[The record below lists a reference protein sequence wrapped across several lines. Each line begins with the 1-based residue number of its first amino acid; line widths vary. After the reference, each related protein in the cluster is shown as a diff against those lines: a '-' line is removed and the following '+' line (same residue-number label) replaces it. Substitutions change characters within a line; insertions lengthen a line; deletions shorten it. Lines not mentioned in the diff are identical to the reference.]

1 MVKQSVL
8 KSLKLI
14 FFIGILLINL
24 SFAFAQKTVAPQ
36 LDMTVNRGV
45 IKPISLAVPS
55 FIKESGANSIISR
68 ELAKVISN
76 NLNGTGLFKSIPQTA
91 YVSTPLSFNTP
102 VQFSDWSIINADVL
116 VVGSVGLKPDGR
128 LEVKFRLWDVSQQK
142 EIGKGKQYFTNSES
156 WRRISHK
163 ISDTIYTR
171 VTGEGAYFDSR
182 VVFVSET
189 GPKDNRTKRLAIM
202 DQDGANFRLLKH
214 PPSLVIAPRFSP
226 TTNKIIFTGYET
238 GKPRVYLMD
247 LSSGEITSL
256 PELQGMSFAP
266 RFSADG
272 SEIVLSMTENGNTD
286 IFISNLASGTKR
298 RLTTNIAIDTAPS
311 FSPDGN
317 RIVFESDRGGG
328 QQLYIIPSKGG
339 EAKRI
344 SFGKGR
350 YATPVWSPRGDLIA
364 FTKIKEGKFHIGV
377 MRVDGT
383 KERLLTTSFLDEGP
397 AWAPN
402 GRVLM
407 FFRETPGKAG
417 APSIYSIDISGR
429 NLRKIK
435 TSSFAS
441 DPNWSQILN

>member
-1 MVKQSVL
+1 MVKQSAL

-14 FFIGILLINL
+14 FFIGMLLINL

-286 IFISNLASGTKR
+286 IFVSNLASGTKR

-344 SFGKGR
+344 SFGEGR

>member
-14 FFIGILLINL
+14 FFIGMLLINL

-407 FFRETPGKAG
+407 FFRETPGRAG

>member
-1 MVKQSVL
+1 MVKQSAL

-14 FFIGILLINL
+14 FFIGMLLINL

-91 YVSTPLSFNTP
+91 YVSAPLSFNTP

-383 KERLLTTSFLDEGP
+383 KERLLTASFLDEGP

>member
-14 FFIGILLINL
+14 FFIGMLLINL

-91 YVSTPLSFNTP
+91 YVSAPLSFNTP

-344 SFGKGR
+344 SFGEGR

>member
-14 FFIGILLINL
+14 FFIGMLLINL

-286 IFISNLASGTKR
+286 IFVSNLASGTKR

-344 SFGKGR
+344 SFGEGR

>member
-8 KSLKLI
+8 QSLKLI

-91 YVSTPLSFNTP
+91 YVSAPLSFNTP

-286 IFISNLASGTKR
+286 IFVSNLASGTKR

-344 SFGKGR
+344 SFGEGR

>member
-1 MVKQSVL
+1 MVRHSVL
-8 KSLKLI
+8 KFLKI
-14 FFIGILLINL
+14 ISITSILLISH
-24 SFAFAQKTVAPQ
+24 SFVAAQKNDAPQ

-76 NLNGTGLFKSIPQTA
+76 NLDSTGLFKSIPQSA
-91 YVSTPLSFNTP
+91 YVSMPLSFNTP

-116 VVGSVGLKPDGR
+116 VMGSVGLKPDGR

-163 ISDTIYTR
+163 ISDTIYMR

-344 SFGKGR
+344 SFGEGR

>member
-14 FFIGILLINL
+14 FFTGMLLINL

-344 SFGKGR
+344 SFGEGR

>member
-8 KSLKLI
+8 QSLKLI

-189 GPKDNRTKRLAIM
+189 GPKNNRTKRLAIM

-344 SFGKGR
+344 SFGEGR

>member
-8 KSLKLI
+8 QSLKLI

-344 SFGKGR
+344 SFGEGR

>member
-14 FFIGILLINL
+14 FFIGMLLINL

-328 QQLYIIPSKGG
+328 QQLYIIPRKGG

-344 SFGKGR
+344 SFGEGR

>member
-14 FFIGILLINL
+14 FFTGMLLINL

-76 NLNGTGLFKSIPQTA
+76 NLNGTGLFKSIPQAA

-344 SFGKGR
+344 SFGEGR

>member
-1 MVKQSVL
+1 MVRYSIFKFL
-8 KSLKLI
+8 KIIS
-14 FFIGILLINL
+14 FTSILLINF
-24 SFAFAQKTVAPQ
+24 SFVAAQKSDAPQ

-45 IKPISLAVPS
+45 IKPISLAVPN

-76 NLNGTGLFKSIPQTA
+76 NLDSTGLFKSISQSA
-91 YVSTPLSFNTP
+91 YVSMPLSFNTP

-116 VVGSVGLKPDGR
+116 VMGSVGLKPDGR

-247 LSSGEITSL
+247 LSSEEITSL
-256 PELQGMSFAP
+256 PELKGMSFAP
-266 RFSADG
+266 RFSSDG
-272 SEIVLSMTENGNTD
+272 SQIVFSMTENGNTD
-286 IFISNLASGTKR
+286 IFINTLASGAKR

-311 FSPDGN
+311 FSPDGKS
-317 RIVFESDRGGG
+317 IVFESDRGGG
-328 QQLYIIPSKGG
+328 QQLYIISTQGG
-339 EAKRI
+339 DAKRI

>member
-1 MVKQSVL
+1 MVKQNVL
-8 KSLKLI
+8 KSLKI
-14 FFIGILLINL
+14 VFFTGMLLINF
-24 SFAFAQKTVAPQ
+24 SFAVAQKNVAPQ

-55 FIKESGANSIISR
+55 FIKESGASSIISR

-76 NLNGTGLFKSIPQTA
+76 NLNGTGLFKSIPQAA

-171 VTGEGAYFDSR
+171 ITGEGAYFDSR

-226 TTNKIIFTGYET
+226 TSNKIIFTGYET

-286 IFISNLASGTKR
+286 IFINNLALGTKR

-317 RIVFESDRGGG
+317 SIVFESDRGGG
-328 QQLYIIPSKGG
+328 QQLYIISSEGG

-441 DPNWSQILN
+441 DPNWSKILN

>member
-1 MVKQSVL
+1 MVRHSVIKFL
-8 KSLKLI
+8 KIISITSI
-14 FFIGILLINL
+14 FLINHSL
-24 SFAFAQKTVAPQ
+24 VAAQKNDAPQ

-45 IKPISLAVPS
+45 IKPLSLAVPS

-76 NLNGTGLFKSIPQTA
+76 NLDSTGLFKSIPQSA
-91 YVSTPLSFNTP
+91 YVSMPLSFNTP

-116 VVGSVGLKPDGR
+116 VMGSVGLKPDGR

-214 PPSLVIAPRFSP
+214 PPSLLIAPRFSP

-247 LSSGEITSL
+247 LSSEEITSL
-256 PELQGMSFAP
+256 PELKGMSFAP

-272 SEIVLSMTENGNTD
+272 SQIVLSMTENGNTD
-286 IFISNLASGTKR
+286 IFINTLSTGVKR
-298 RLTTNIAIDTAPS
+298 RLTTNNAIDTAPS
-311 FSPDGN
+311 FSPDGKS
-317 RIVFESDRGGG
+317 IVFESDRGGG
-328 QQLYIIPSKGG
+328 QQLYIISTQGG
-339 EAKRI
+339 DAKRI

-441 DPNWSQILN
+441 DPNWSPILN

>member
-1 MVKQSVL
+1 MVKQSAL

-14 FFIGILLINL
+14 FFIGMLLINL

-344 SFGKGR
+344 SFGEGR

>member
-1 MVKQSVL
+1 MVNHIVL
-8 KSLKLI
+8 NFLKIISFTSIL
-14 FFIGILLINL
+14 FINS
-24 SFAFAQKTVAPQ
+24 SFVAAQKNDAPQ

-55 FIKESGANSIISR
+55 FIEESGANSIISR

-76 NLNGTGLFKSIPQTA
+76 NLDSTGLFKSIPQSA
-91 YVSTPLSFNTP
+91 YVSMPLSFNTP

-116 VVGSVGLKPDGR
+116 VMGSVGLKPDGR

-238 GKPRVYLMD
+238 GKPKVYLMD
-247 LSSGEITSL
+247 LSSEDITSL
-256 PELQGMSFAP
+256 PELKGMSFAP

-272 SEIVLSMTENGNTD
+272 SQIVLSMTENGNTD
-286 IFISNLASGTKR
+286 IFINTLSTGVKR
-298 RLTTNIAIDTAPS
+298 RLTTNNAIDTAPS
-311 FSPDGN
+311 FSPDGKS
-317 RIVFESDRGGG
+317 IVFESDRGGG
-328 QQLYIIPSKGG
+328 QQLYIISTQGG
-339 EAKRI
+339 DAKRI
-344 SFGKGR
+344 SFGEGR

-441 DPNWSQILN
+441 DPNWSPILN

>member
-1 MVKQSVL
+1 MVKQNVL
-8 KSLKLI
+8 KSLKI
-14 FFIGILLINL
+14 VFFTGMLLINF
-24 SFAFAQKTVAPQ
+24 SFAVAQKNVAPQ

-55 FIKESGANSIISR
+55 FIKESGASSIISR

-76 NLNGTGLFKSIPQTA
+76 NLNGTGLFKSIPQAA

-226 TTNKIIFTGYET
+226 TSNKIIFTGYET

>member
-14 FFIGILLINL
+14 FFTGMLLINL

-36 LDMTVNRGV
+36 LNMTVNRGV

-238 GKPRVYLMD
+238 GKPKVYLMD

-344 SFGKGR
+344 SFGEGR

>member
-14 FFIGILLINL
+14 FFIVMLLINL

-102 VQFSDWSIINADVL
+102 VQFSDWSIINAEVL

-247 LSSGEITSL
+247 LNSGEITSL

-272 SEIVLSMTENGNTD
+272 SEIVFSMTENGNTD

-344 SFGKGR
+344 SFGEGR

>member
-1 MVKQSVL
+1 MVRHSVL
-8 KSLKLI
+8 KFLKIISFTSIL
-14 FFIGILLINL
+14 FINF
-24 SFAFAQKTVAPQ
+24 SFVAAQKNEAPQ
-36 LDMTVNRGV
+36 FNMTVNRGV
-45 IKPISLAVPS
+45 IKPISLAVPN

-76 NLNGTGLFKSIPQTA
+76 NLDSTGLFKSIPQSA
-91 YVSTPLSFNTP
+91 YVSMPLSFNTP

-116 VVGSVGLKPDGR
+116 VMGSVGLKPDGR

-247 LSSGEITSL
+247 LSSEEITSI
-256 PELQGMSFAP
+256 PELKGMSFAP

-272 SEIVLSMTENGNTD
+272 SQIVLSMTENGNTD
-286 IFISNLASGTKR
+286 IFINTLSTGAKR
-298 RLTTNIAIDTAPS
+298 RLTTNNAIDTAPS
-311 FSPDGN
+311 FSPDGKS
-317 RIVFESDRGGG
+317 IVFESDRGGG
-328 QQLYIIPSKGG
+328 QQLYIISTQGG
-339 EAKRI
+339 DAKRI

-441 DPNWSQILN
+441 DPNWSPILN

>member
-8 KSLKLI
+8 KSLKLL
-14 FFIGILLINL
+14 FFIGMLLINL

-91 YVSTPLSFNTP
+91 YVSAPLSFNTP

-344 SFGKGR
+344 SFGEGR

>member
-8 KSLKLI
+8 QSLKLI

-226 TTNKIIFTGYET
+226 TTNKIIFTGYKT

>member
-8 KSLKLI
+8 QSLKLI

-91 YVSTPLSFNTP
+91 YVSAPLSFNTP

-238 GKPRVYLMD
+238 GKPKVYLMD

-311 FSPDGN
+311 FSPDGDS
-317 RIVFESDRGGG
+317 IVFESDRGGG
-328 QQLYIIPSKGG
+328 QQLYIISSKGG

>member
-8 KSLKLI
+8 QSLKLI

-286 IFISNLASGTKR
+286 IFVSNLASGTKR

-344 SFGKGR
+344 SFGEGR

>member
-1 MVKQSVL
+1 MVRHSVIKFL
-8 KSLKLI
+8 KIISITSI
-14 FFIGILLINL
+14 FLINHSL
-24 SFAFAQKTVAPQ
+24 VAAQKNDAPQ

-55 FIKESGANSIISR
+55 FIVESGANSIISR

-76 NLNGTGLFKSIPQTA
+76 NLDSTGLFKSIPQSA
-91 YVSTPLSFNTP
+91 YVSMPLSFNTP

-116 VVGSVGLKPDGR
+116 VMGSVGLKPDGR

-189 GPKDNRTKRLAIM
+189 GPKDKRTKRLAIM

-247 LSSGEITSL
+247 LSSEEITSL
-256 PELQGMSFAP
+256 PELKGMSFAP

-272 SEIVLSMTENGNTD
+272 SQIVLSMTENGNTD
-286 IFISNLASGTKR
+286 IFLNTLSTGVKK
-298 RLTTNIAIDTAPS
+298 RLTTNNAIDTAPS
-311 FSPDGN
+311 FSPDGKS
-317 RIVFESDRGGG
+317 IVFESDRGGG
-328 QQLYIIPSKGG
+328 QQLYIISTQGG
-339 EAKRI
+339 DAKRI

-407 FFRETPGKAG
+407 FFRETPGRAG

>member
-14 FFIGILLINL
+14 FFTGMLLINL

-102 VQFSDWSIINADVL
+102 VQFSDWSIINAEVL

-247 LSSGEITSL
+247 LNSGEITSL

-344 SFGKGR
+344 SFGEGR

>member
-1 MVKQSVL
+1 M
-8 KSLKLI
+8 
-14 FFIGILLINL
+14 LLINL

-344 SFGKGR
+344 SFGEGR

>member
-8 KSLKLI
+8 KYLKLT
-14 FFIGILLINL
+14 FFTGMLLINL

-91 YVSTPLSFNTP
+91 YVSAPLSFNTP

>member
-1 MVKQSVL
+1 MVKQSAL

-14 FFIGILLINL
+14 FFIGMLLINL

-247 LSSGEITSL
+247 LGSEEITPL

-266 RFSADG
+266 RFSAEG

-344 SFGKGR
+344 SFGEGR

>member
-1 MVKQSVL
+1 MVKQNVL
-8 KSLKLI
+8 KSLKII
-14 FFIGILLINL
+14 FFTGMLLINF
-24 SFAFAQKTVAPQ
+24 SFAVAQKNVAPQ

-55 FIKESGANSIISR
+55 FIKESGASSIISR

-76 NLNGTGLFKSIPQTA
+76 NLNGTGLFKSIPQAA
-91 YVSTPLSFNTP
+91 YVSTPLSFNSP

-171 VTGEGAYFDSR
+171 VTGEGPYFDSR
-182 VVFVSET
+182 VIFVSET

-226 TTNKIIFTGYET
+226 TSNKIIFTGYET

-286 IFISNLASGTKR
+286 IFINNLALGTKR

-317 RIVFESDRGGG
+317 SIVFESDRGGR
-328 QQLYIIPSKGG
+328 QQLYIISSKGG

-441 DPNWSQILN
+441 DPNWSKILN

>member
-8 KSLKLI
+8 KSLKLM
-14 FFIGILLINL
+14 FFTGMLLINL

-91 YVSTPLSFNTP
+91 YVSAPLSFNTP

>member
-14 FFIGILLINL
+14 FFIGMLLINL

-102 VQFSDWSIINADVL
+102 VQFSDWSIINTDVL

-344 SFGKGR
+344 SFGEGR

>member
-1 MVKQSVL
+1 MVKQNVL
-8 KSLKLI
+8 KSLKI
-14 FFIGILLINL
+14 VFFTGMLLINF
-24 SFAFAQKTVAPQ
+24 SFAVAQKNVAPQ

-55 FIKESGANSIISR
+55 FIKESGASSIISR

-76 NLNGTGLFKSIPQTA
+76 NLNGTGLFKSIPQAA
-91 YVSTPLSFNTP
+91 YVSTPLSFNSP

-182 VVFVSET
+182 VVFVSEN

-226 TTNKIIFTGYET
+226 TSNKIIFTGYET

-286 IFISNLASGTKR
+286 IFINNLALGTKR

-317 RIVFESDRGGG
+317 SIVFESDRGGG
-328 QQLYIIPSKGG
+328 QQLYIISSEGG

-441 DPNWSQILN
+441 DPNWSKILN

>member
-14 FFIGILLINL
+14 FFIGMLLINL

-344 SFGKGR
+344 SFGEGR

-441 DPNWSQILN
+441 DPNWSPILN